1 MARHVKADR
10 FVGTA
15 LAIISVFLYIVT
27 PSQVGGGGELGAL
40 SGLFPRIALVITLV
54 LSVGLILFPARKSG
68 HVDAENADDNGGPLP
83 IGRLACGYLI
93 ILAYVCLIGI
103 LGYYASTFLFLVTFA
118 WYLGERNWLS
128 TIVMSVA
135 VTIGI
140 NLLSRALYL
149 SLPTGALKLF

>member
-1 MARHVKADR
+1 M
-10 FVGTA
+10 
-15 LAIISVFLYIVT
+15 
-27 PSQVGGGGELGAL
+27 
-40 SGLFPRIALVITLV
+40 
-54 LSVGLILFPARKSG
+54 
-68 HVDAENADDNGGPLP
+68 DAENADDNGGPLP